1 VISILVD
8 MNLSPDWIGRLDASG
23 IQARHWTE
31 VGPAGAADSEIMAW
45 AKENGFAVLTHDL
58 DFSAILAATQAIA
71 PSVILLRM
79 QDVFPDSTAQR
90 VIDAIRTLNDALVR
104 GAIVTIG
111 AADSRVRIL
120 PLPGA

>member
-1 VISILVD
+1 
-8 MNLSPDWIGRLDASG
+8 
-23 IQARHWTE
+23 
-31 VGPAGAADSEIMAW
+31 MAW

-90 VIDAIRTLNDALVR
+90 VIEAIRTRNDALVR